1 MARGKATVSVFG
13 RLLGAPASILGLLAL
28 ALAPPAG
35 AAGDPDPYQ
44 VLGLVRSPA
53 VKPAPAFTLATP
65 GGPVLRLGD
74 HRGKV
79 VLLNFWATWCV
90 PCREEMPAMERL
102 FRRFSGDGLVVL
114 AVSVDAQGAA
124 AVTPFLDTQR
134 LTYPVGLDPGMT
146 LARRYQVR
154 ALPAT
159 FLVDRRGR
167 LVASALG
174 SREWDS
180 AEAAALITAL
190 LQGK

>member
-1 MARGKATVSVFG
+1 MAPGNATISALA
-13 RLLGAPASILGLLAL
+13 RSLRAAPILGLLAL
-28 ALAPPAG
+28 ALAPHAG
-35 AAGDPDPYQ
+35 ADGDPYRA
-44 VLGLVRSPA
+44 LGLVRPPA
-53 VKPAPAFTLATP
+53 IKPAPAFALATP
-65 GGPVLRLGD
+65 GGPTLRLAE
-74 HRGKV
+74 HRGRV
-79 VLLNFWATWCV
+79 VLLNFWATWCA

-102 FRRFSGDGLVVL
+102 YRRLGGEGLVVR

-124 AVTPFLDTQR
+124 VVTPFLDEQK
-134 LTYPVGLDPGMT
+134 LTYPIGLDPRMA

-167 LVASALG
+167 LVAPALG

-180 AEAAALITAL
+180 AEAAALVTSL